1 MTMDKKSKIW
11 AGICVTAFLT
21 YLVLSTF
28 NLLYSN
34 YYYQKNEIVGL
45 IGGLTDIG
53 QFDFIWTPGW
63 ILGYVAGAIIGDKAT
78 FVTQFIVFVIGTQVI
93 LMLFNYSLG
102 QLSND
107 FDQLIRKDSGKT
119 TI

>member
-1 MTMDKKSKIW
+1 MDKKSKIW

-78 FVTQFIVFVIGTQVI
+78 FVTQFIVFVIEFQNT
-93 LMLFNYSLG
+93 LEFFFS
-102 QLSND
+102 
-107 FDQLIRKDSGKT
+107 FGKGSQKNT
-119 TI
+119 SYRAAVWPCWITIK